1 MTRRTLGSQGL
12 EVSAQGLGCMGMTH
26 AYGAGDEESGL
37 QTIHRALELG
47 VTFLD
52 TAEIYGPH
60 TNEQLVGRAI
70 AGRRDEVQIATKFGF
85 RLNPDSPWARSVD
98 GSPDNVRS
106 AVEGSLKRLGTDYID
121 LYYQHRIDPDVPIEE
136 TVGAMAELV
145 TAGKVRYLG
154 LSEAAPET
162 IRRAHATHPLT
173 AIQMEY
179 SLWTRDAET
188 EVLPTLRE
196 LGIGLVAYSPL
207 GRGFLT
213 GSIRSMDDLPEDDWR
228 RNNPRFQEEALQ
240 ENIALAD
247 QVTEMAGRL
256 SLTPAQLALAWVQAK
271 GEDIVA
277 IPGTKSPTR
286 LEENVGAVDVELSNE
301 DVQALDDALPS
312 GGVAGTRY
320 AASDMELLS
329 Q

>member
-1 MTRRTLGSQGL
+1 
-12 EVSAQGLGCMGMTH
+12 
-26 AYGAGDEESGL
+26 
-37 QTIHRALELG
+37 
-47 VTFLD
+47 
-52 TAEIYGPH
+52 
-60 TNEQLVGRAI
+60 
-70 AGRRDEVQIATKFGF
+70 
-85 RLNPDSPWARSVD
+85 
-98 GSPDNVRS
+98 
-106 AVEGSLKRLGTDYID
+106 
-121 LYYQHRIDPDVPIEE
+121 
-136 TVGAMAELV
+136 
-145 TAGKVRYLG
+145 
-154 LSEAAPET
+154 
-162 IRRAHATHPLT
+162 
-173 AIQMEY
+173 MEY
-179 SLWTRDAET
+179 SLWTRDAED

-240 ENIALAD
+240 ANIALAD
-247 QVTEMAGRL
+247 QVAALANERGI
-256 SLTPAQLALAWVQAK
+256 TPAQLALAWVQAK

-286 LEENVGAVDVELSNE
+286 LEENAGAVDVQLSPE

-320 AASDMELLS
+320 SASDMELLS

>member
-1 MTRRTLGSQGL
+1 
-12 EVSAQGLGCMGMTH
+12 MGMTH

-37 QTIHRALELG
+37 QTIDRALELG

-106 AVEGSLKRLGTDYID
+106 AVEGSLQRLGTDHID
-121 LYYQHRIDPDVPIEE
+121 LYYQHRIDPGVPIEE

-145 TAGKVRYLG
+145 QAGKVRYIG

-173 AIQMEY
+173 AVQMEY
-179 SLWTRDAET
+179 SLWTRDAEA

-213 GSIRSMDDLPEDDWR
+213 GAIRSMDDLPDDDWR

-240 ENIALAD
+240 QNIALAD
-247 QVTEMAGRL
+247 QVAEMAEGL
-256 SLTPAQLALAWVQAK
+256 GITPAQLALAWVQAK
-271 GEDIVA
+271 GQDIVS
-277 IPGTKSPTR
+277 IPGTKSPRR
-286 LEENVGAVDVELSNE
+286 LEENAGAVDVVLSAE
-301 DVQALDDALPS
+301 DVKALEAALPS

-320 AASDMELLS
+320 SANDMELLS
-329 Q
+329 H